1 MSRILVV
8 EDSPDCLKPLQRLLQ
23 LAGHEVACARDGVEA
38 LALIESFRPDRL
50 VTDLMMPGM
59 DGVRLIE
66 TIRGGG
72 GRFARLPIVVYTAW
86 SDAGIDRRLRELGVA
101 AVHSKGDADVEALLG
116 SVRGADRDDRPRI
129 PPSFS

>member
-8 EDSPDCLKPLQRLLQ
+8 EDSPDCLRPLRRLLQ
-23 LAGHEVACARDGVEA
+23 IAGHEVACARDGVEA
-38 LALIESFRPDRL
+38 LALIETFRPDRL

-66 TIRGGG
+66 AIRGGG

-86 SDAGIDRRLRELGVA
+86 CGAGIDQRLRELGVA
-101 AVHSKGDADVEALLG
+101 AVHSKGDMDVEALLG
-116 SVRGADRDDRPRI
+116 SVRGTGGDDPAQIRS
-129 PPSFS
+129 SFS